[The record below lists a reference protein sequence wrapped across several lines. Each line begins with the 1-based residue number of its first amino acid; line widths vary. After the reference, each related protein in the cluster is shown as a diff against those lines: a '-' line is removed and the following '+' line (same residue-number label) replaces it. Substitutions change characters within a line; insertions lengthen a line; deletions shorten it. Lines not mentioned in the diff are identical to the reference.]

1 MYIIEINVNTMYKKW
16 HIFDYLEYIP
26 LILSGSWSF
35 ICSAGPGPAALAM
48 RSTIKPLVCVF
59 CFPTWSNPLKSKLR
73 QDSEIWHVKVAQ
85 HTHIF
90 VGSLNLKYGFTDKK
104 IDTWCLVILYNIWFC
119 IISWLV
125 KFAVFHIF
133 LLVKQ
138 KFAIYFIFY
147 KWWAKNKYLSAKQRV
162 YLAVFRSGWRVPTNF
177 LRCIATLENSS
188 LIKHRRLMYDV
199 G

>member
-1 MYIIEINVNTMYKKW
+1 MGKNCVCTMYIIEINVNTMYKKW

-73 QDSEIWHVKVAQ
+73 QDSEIWHFKVVQ

-104 IDTWCLVILYNIWFC
+104 RDTWCLVILYNIWYC

-125 KFAVFHIF
+125 KFAFFHIF

-138 KFAIYFIFY
+138 KFASYFFY
-147 KWWAKNKYLSAKQRV
+147 INDEQTTNTYQLNKKYTLQ
-162 YLAVFRSGWRVPTNF
+162 F
-177 LRCIATLENSS
+177 LEAGDACPLTF
-188 LIKHRRLMYDV
+188 
-199 G
+199 